1 MKSLQWP
8 EFIWPISPMWL
19 YSQSPQGTEYTT
31 PGNFSFD
38 NSIGETGN
46 FKRRIK
52 QHDYDVGKRHMASNA
67 LAEHA
72 DSSGHEINWGAA
84 RILAK
89 EKNLTSRLYLESL
102 IIQTTER
109 TLNRTQ
115 GNLPPV
121 YSHCLRHILRRT

>member
-89 EKNLTSRLYLESL
+89 EKNLTSL
-102 IIQTTER
+102 
-109 TLNRTQ
+109 
-115 GNLPPV
+115 LPPGIIDHTDNGANIESNAGQSASSLLPLPT
-121 YSHCLRHILRRT
+121 SHS